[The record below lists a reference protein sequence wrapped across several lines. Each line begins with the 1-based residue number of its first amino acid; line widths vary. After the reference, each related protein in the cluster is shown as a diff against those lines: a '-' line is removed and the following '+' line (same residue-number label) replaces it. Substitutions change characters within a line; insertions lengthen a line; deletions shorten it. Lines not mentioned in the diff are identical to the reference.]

1 MPRPDAFAPILGT
14 TFVKKQHETVLTIG
28 DQHFDKFTLTQKLH
42 CSGSYQAARLL
53 SAALEQIGVRT
64 AKDARTLDVA
74 LLAKMRGVGV
84 TTLYIMLAWQETA
97 GAGDAV
103 KWYGKHPSFHAVQ
116 RQVRKRDAVP
126 RPRAKTRSGPAK
138 NTTVPRAIAK

>member
-53 SAALEQIGVRT
+53 SKALADLGVT
-64 AKDARTLDVA
+64 NAKDAAKLKVES
-74 LLAKMRGVGV
+74 LAKLKGVGV
-84 TTLYIMLAWQETA
+84 TTLYLFLCYQEA
-97 GAGDAV
+97 SASNVGGGA
-103 KWYGKHPSFHAVQ
+103 KWYGKHPGYQTVQ
-116 RQVRKRDAVP
+116 RRVRKRKV
-126 RPRAKTRSGPAK
+126 
-138 NTTVPRAIAK
+138 N